1 MYNMSHVATMLWMKT
16 SPHVSPHLMMWHVLV
31 TDVADSCYMSAIE
44 HPHHCLVCDCA
55 KTFLTSHPSLVVYFF
70 GQPNPTH
77 KTESRTANMWEVL
90 IVNHLDLGQ
99 SKTGFSKSDHIYYT
113 LL

>member
-1 MYNMSHVATMLWMKT
+1 MSHVATMLSMKT

-44 HPHHCLVCDCA
+44 HPHIPITAWYVIMQKH
-55 KTFLTSHPSLVVYFF
+55 FSHPSLFTFFNFF
-70 GQPNPTH
+70 GNRTN
-77 KTESRTANMWEVL
+77 KTESGTANTWELL

-99 SKTGFSKSDHIYYT
+99 IKIRVQQSDHIYYT